1 MKFNIADRLFVR
13 PPILHFE
20 VENRCNMSC
29 PMCITKSHRLSD
41 FAPLTLQE
49 IKSMVLAQ
57 FKLAG
62 GSHLNLTG
70 GEPLLSEDLEEIIEY
85 AIRIKLHIILNTNL
99 YQINPHKI
107 RNILGMMK
115 DSRYKLVVSYDS
127 VDPEEFKAVRGVDAC
142 REVTGNLERLFQIR
156 KDAGANTNF
165 IVNLTLQEQNCR
177 SIADTLHYLTRFD
190 FNKIFVVPVNIY
202 GEINASNFHQV
213 KPPCSR
219 EALPDLLE
227 AVDTIFSMAGKDRRI
242 GVTRGDIARWRR
254 HFEAPTTQ
262 QHICQSDKFLF
273 VSRHGDYR
281 GCHQS
286 KVYANIREIGMVD
299 FLKSQAYLEH
309 KKLLG
314 KCNICTHECA

>member
-62 GSHLNLTG
+62 GYHLNLTG

-99 YQINPHKI
+99 YQINAHKI

-127 VDPEEFKAVRGVDAC
+127 VNPEEFKAVRGV
-142 REVTGNLERLFQIR
+142 EH
-156 KDAGANTNF
+156 AGGHRQSGAVIPN
-165 IVNLTLQEQNCR
+165 QKGCGRQ
-177 SIADTLHYLTRFD
+177 Y
-190 FNKIFVVPVNIY
+190 K
-202 GEINASNFHQV
+202 FHRQ
-213 KPPCSR
+213 
-219 EALPDLLE
+219 
-227 AVDTIFSMAGKDRRI
+227 T
-242 GVTRGDIARWRR
+242 
-254 HFEAPTTQ
+254 
-262 QHICQSDKFLF
+262 
-273 VSRHGDYR
+273 
-281 GCHQS
+281 
-286 KVYANIREIGMVD
+286 
-299 FLKSQAYLEH
+299 
-309 KKLLG
+309 
-314 KCNICTHECA
+314 